1 MADKQSKKDSK
12 VLKAD
17 QTPAKKEK
25 KKEKDSKPGVLKRIG
40 KFLREVKSE
49 LKKVIWP
56 TPKQT
61 AKNTG
66 IVLVCCGAI
75 GVCFSSASIIALIS
89 STVIAAI
96 CRSSSDPCAAAAA
109 SALVIFT

>member
-1 MADKQSKKDSK
+1 MAENVSKKDAK
-12 VLKAD
+12 ILKAD
-17 QTPAKKEK
+17 QTPAKKDKKKDKEK
-25 KKEKDSKPGVLKRIG
+25 KPGFFKRTA

-66 IVLVCCGAI
+66 IVIVCCVI
-75 GVCFSSASIIALIS
+75 VGVVIWIFDWLVGTGIESLIL
-89 STVIAAI
+89 
-96 CRSSSDPCAAAAA
+96 
-109 SALVIFT
+109 LVRGL

>member
-1 MADKQSKKDSK
+1 MADNQSKKDSK

-75 GVCFSSASIIALIS
+75 GVCIWIFDWLVGTGVQALIL
-89 STVIAAI
+89 
-96 CRSSSDPCAAAAA
+96 
-109 SALVIFT
+109 LVRGL